1 MILNGDPLERVN
13 EYKYLGS
20 KMLEENCSNNEII
33 SRINQVK
40 CKKNIFL
47 LKIIDIKVKK
57 LLNYKKILN

>member
-20 KMLEENCSNNEII
+20 KMLEDSCSNNEII